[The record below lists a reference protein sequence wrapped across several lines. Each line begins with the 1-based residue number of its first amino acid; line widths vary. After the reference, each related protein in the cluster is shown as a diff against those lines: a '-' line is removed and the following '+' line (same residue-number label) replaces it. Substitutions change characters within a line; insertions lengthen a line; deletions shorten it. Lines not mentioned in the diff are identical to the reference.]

1 MSPRGGSRP
10 GAGAPKGNVNALR
23 SGAYSA
29 KVQAWVETMCAT
41 PRGRRVLDAL
51 MSLEPATNL
60 TKEKY

>member
-29 KVQAWVETMCAT
+29 KVHAWVEKMCAT
-41 PRGRRVLDAL
+41 PRSRRVLDAL
-51 MSLEPATNL
+51 MTLEPASNL
-60 TKEKY
+60 TKENH